1 LTTTTV
7 GFIIDIEREV
17 RNMTS
22 YYYQF
27 ADGYF
32 CWVAGRLS
40 KADKACEIRKHGA
53 IVLEKRM

>member
-1 LTTTTV
+1 
-7 GFIIDIEREV
+7 
-17 RNMTS
+17 MTS